1 MSIEQR
7 LDRIEALVSMSVKEV
22 LNVKEV
28 AILIRKSESRVRHLV
43 ADRDIPHYKNDK
55 GQISFRK
62 SEIEAWRLG
71 RRVPTNA
78 EIDSLAATYLATSR
92 IQS

>member
-7 LDRIEALVSMSVKEV
+7 LERIEALISMSITEV

-28 AILIRKSESRVRHLV
+28 AILIKKSESRVRHMV

-71 RRVPTNA
+71 QRVPTNA
-78 EIDSLAATYLATSR
+78 EVNSQAATRIAISR
-92 IQS
+92 I

>member
-7 LDRIEALVSMSVKEV
+7 LERIEALISMSVSEI
-22 LNVKEV
+22 LTVKEV
-28 AILIRKSESRVRHLV
+28 AILIKKSESRVRHMV

-71 RRVPTNA
+71 QRVSTNA
-78 EIDSLAATYLATSR
+78 EVNGQAATHIAISR
-92 IQS
+92 I

>member
-7 LDRIEALVSMSVKEV
+7 LERIEALISMSITEV

-28 AILIRKSESRVRHLV
+28 AILIKKSESRVRHMV

-71 RRVPTNA
+71 QRVPTNA
-78 EIDSLAATYLATSR
+78 EVNSQAATHIAISR
-92 IQS
+92 I

>member
-7 LDRIEALVSMSVKEV
+7 LERIEALMSMSVTEV
-22 LNVKEV
+22 LTVKEV
-28 AILIRKSESRVRHLV
+28 AILIKKSESRVRHMV

-71 RRVPTNA
+71 QRVPTNA
-78 EIDSLAATYLATSR
+78 EMNSQAATRIAISR
-92 IQS
+92 I

>member
-7 LDRIEALVSMSVKEV
+7 LERMEALLSMSVTEV
-22 LNVKEV
+22 LTVKEV
-28 AILIRKSESRVRHLV
+28 AILIKKSESRVRHMV
-43 ADRDIPHYKNDK
+43 ADRDIPHYKNEK

-71 RRVPTNA
+71 QRVPTNA
-78 EIDSLAATYLATSR
+78 EVNSKAATHIAINR
-92 IQS
+92 I

>member
-7 LDRIEALVSMSVKEV
+7 LERIEALMSMSVSEV

-28 AILIRKSESRVRHLV
+28 AILIKKSESRVRHMV

-71 RRVPTNA
+71 LRVPTNA
-78 EIDSLAATYLATSR
+78 EVNGQAATHIAISR
-92 IQS
+92 I

>member
-7 LDRIEALVSMSVKEV
+7 LERIEALMSMSVTEV
-22 LNVKEV
+22 LTVKEV
-28 AILIRKSESRVRHLV
+28 AILIKKSEGRVRHMV

-71 RRVPTNA
+71 QRVPTNA
-78 EIDSLAATYLATSR
+78 EVNSQAATRIAISR
-92 IQS
+92 I

>member
-7 LDRIEALVSMSVKEV
+7 LERIEALISMSITEV

-28 AILIRKSESRVRHLV
+28 AILIKKSESRVRHMV

-71 RRVPTNA
+71 QRVPTNA
-78 EIDSLAATYLATSR
+78 EITSRAATHIAISR
-92 IQS
+92 I

>member
-1 MSIEQR
+1 MNISQR
-7 LDRIEALVSMSVKEV
+7 LERMEALLSMSVTEV

-28 AILIRKSESRVRHLV
+28 AILLKKSESRVRHLV

-55 GQISFRK
+55 GQVSFLK

-71 RRVPTNA
+71 QRIPTNA
-78 EIDSLAATYLATSR
+78 EIESKAATHLAIRR
-92 IQS
+92 I

>member
-1 MSIEQR
+1 MTLSQR
-7 LDRIEALVSMSVKEV
+7 LERMEALLSMSVTEV

-28 AILIRKSESRVRHLV
+28 AILLKKSESRVRHLV

-55 GQISFRK
+55 GQVSFLK

-71 RRVPTNA
+71 QRIPTNA
-78 EIDSLAATYLATSR
+78 EIESKAATHIAVSR
-92 IQS
+92 L

>member
-1 MSIEQR
+1 MTLSQR
-7 LDRIEALVSMSVKEV
+7 LERMEALLSMRVTEV

-28 AILIRKSESRVRHLV
+28 AILLKKSESRVRHLV

-55 GQISFRK
+55 GQVSFLK

-71 RRVPTNA
+71 QRIPTNA
-78 EIDSLAATYLATSR
+78 EIESKAATHLAIGR
-92 IQS
+92 I

>member
-7 LDRIEALVSMSVKEV
+7 LERIEALMSMSVTEV
-22 LNVKEV
+22 LTVKEV
-28 AILIRKSESRVRHLV
+28 AILIKKSESRVRHMV

-71 RRVPTNA
+71 QRVPTNA
-78 EIDSLAATYLATSR
+78 EVNSQAATRIAISR
-92 IQS
+92 I

>member
-7 LDRIEALVSMSVKEV
+7 LERIEALMSMSVTEV
-22 LNVKEV
+22 LTVKEV
-28 AILIRKSESRVRHLV
+28 AILIKKSESRVRHMV

-71 RRVPTNA
+71 QRVPTNA
-78 EIDSLAATYLATSR
+78 EVNSQAATHIAISR
-92 IQS
+92 I

>member
-1 MSIEQR
+1 MSIEHR
-7 LDRIEALVSMSVKEV
+7 LERIEALMSMSVTEV
-22 LNVKEV
+22 LTVKEV
-28 AILIRKSESRVRHLV
+28 AILIKKSESRVRHMV

-71 RRVPTNA
+71 QRVPTNA
-78 EIDSLAATYLATSR
+78 EVNSQAATRIAISR
-92 IQS
+92 I

>member
-1 MSIEQR
+1 MSIEQS
-7 LDRIEALVSMSVKEV
+7 LKRIEALMSMSVTEV
-22 LNVKEV
+22 LTVKEV
-28 AILIRKSESRVRHLV
+28 AILIKKSESRIRHMV

-71 RRVPTNA
+71 QRVPTNA
-78 EIDSLAATYLATSR
+78 EVNSQAATRIAISR
-92 IQS
+92 I

>member
-7 LDRIEALVSMSVKEV
+7 LERIEALMSMSVSEV
-22 LNVKEV
+22 LTVKEV
-28 AILIRKSESRVRHLV
+28 AILIKKSESRVRHMV

-71 RRVPTNA
+71 QRVPTNA
-78 EIDSLAATYLATSR
+78 EVNSQAATHIAISR
-92 IQS
+92 I